1 MIYRLSG
8 SNVTLLLITLSI
20 LVGAAGV
27 MTDQVKF
34 LLTSHSMDFI
44 PTEVGLEENIAILIA
59 GFGVFLEHRRWLLE
73 RIYPNG
79 IPDPVDQFDRYAHD
93 MGVLLILIAIFTE
106 AADLLFL
113 ALNSWGFDMI
123 WLKYFEISVL
133 FAANILAVG
142 AVATFG
148 TKLMKQMSFSETQTT

>member
-8 SNVTLLLITLSI
+8 SNFTLILITLSI
-20 LVGAAGV
+20 IIGATGV

-34 LLTSHSMDFI
+34 LLTSHSMNFI
-44 PTEVGLEENIAILIA
+44 PAEVGMEENIAILIA

-73 RIYPNG
+73 RIYPDG
-79 IPDPVDQFDRYAHD
+79 IPDTVDAFDRYAHD

-113 ALNSWGFDMI
+113 AFNSWGLDMN
-123 WLKYFEISVL
+123 WLKYFEIGVL

-142 AVATFG
+142 TVATFG
-148 TKLMKQMSFSETQTT
+148 VKLLKQLPTFETQTT